1 MNMEKTKQRQN
12 VLGIIG
18 VILMAVSLVVF
29 IVLTA
34 VYIVANSIAL
44 YDYDGSVNYLVIY
57 MYYFVE
63 FFPAVLIGNLFIVY
77 NSYCFTFNGSHLV
90 ASTVLGFVS
99 VMVYAVGF
107 AVTAICSMGNEAY
120 ARGGA
125 LIQPDRLFTPFNLI
139 VLISMLFVSFM
150 CYVQIAF
157 LLYFSKVR
165 KRINYTQIMHRY
177 QRFRY
182 VSAAVYLLYIATF
195 VCGLIF

>member
-1 MNMEKTKQRQN
+1 MNMEKTRQRQN
-12 VLGIIG
+12 VLGLVG
-18 VILMAVSLVVF
+18 VVLTAVSLVVF
-29 IVLTA
+29 IILTA
-34 VYIVANSIAL
+34 VYIMANSVAL
-44 YDYDGSVNYLVIY
+44 YDDGNSVNYLIY

-63 FFPAVLIGNLFIVY
+63 FFPAILIGNLFIVY

-99 VMVYAVGF
+99 VIVYAVGF
-107 AVTAICSMGNEAY
+107 AVTAIGSMGNEAY

-125 LIQPDRLFTPFNLI
+125 LIQPERLFTPFNLI

-177 QRFRY
+177 KRFRY
-182 VSAAVYLLYIATF
+182 VPAAVYLLYIATF